1 MGHDA
6 DRGREAT
13 IRNIVYSKLS
23 AFELSVTRSIIW
35 SIQTVPRRLK
45 RQAPFIVLRKYY
57 RMLVFDVIII
67 SCRIRYFLN
76 CRSQWRTFDSFVE
89 GFSPSSTV

>member
-23 AFELSVTRSIIW
+23 PFELSVTRSIVW
-35 SIQTVPRRLK
+35 SMKTVPRRLT
-45 RQAPFIVLRKYY
+45 RQLPFIV
-57 RMLVFDVIII
+57 
-67 SCRIRYFLN
+67 IREYHH
-76 CRSQWRTFDSFVE
+76 
-89 GFSPSSTV
+89 